1 MPAAPIA
8 PATVDVRAIIDR
20 RGVGGLQKLVLLL
33 GFCIIALEGFDLAVM
48 GFIVPVLRQQW
59 HVGSHALGGALS
71 AAQFGLVPGALIAGP
86 LADRFGRKTVVL
98 GSVSVF
104 GVFTLLTS
112 TATSLPMLALL
123 RFVTGI
129 GVGSVVPNTATLIS
143 EYVPERLRSL
153 SVSFIICGVAF
164 SSACAG
170 FLAAWIIPAFGWR
183 WLLVIGGLAS
193 LLMIPVL
200 FVAMPESVRFLVAK
214 HAPAA
219 RIRTII
225 EKLVPGET
233 TEQSVFVTSLELAGR
248 GETALVVSPAYRF
261 GSVMLWLAYF
271 AALFASNTLSNWLPS
286 FIKESGYG
294 FQAAATV
301 AAFYQLGGVAGAL
314 AIGWAMDR
322 RDPHKVPAWA
332 FLASGALFL
341 GLGLAFHSVPLMLL
355 QAFALGFFLIGAIC
369 SVNALPTA
377 YYPTQA
383 RATGTCWMHAVGRCG
398 ALASIFSGAQM
409 LSMGWSADRV
419 FLALIIAPVV
429 AASALLAKRRYAAR

>member
-183 WLLVIGGLAS
+183 WLLVIGGLAT

-248 GETALVVSPAYRF
+248 GETALVVSP
-261 GSVMLWLAYF
+261 S
-271 AALFASNTLSNWLPS
+271 
-286 FIKESGYG
+286 
-294 FQAAATV
+294 
-301 AAFYQLGGVAGAL
+301 
-314 AIGWAMDR
+314 
-322 RDPHKVPAWA
+322 
-332 FLASGALFL
+332 
-341 GLGLAFHSVPLMLL
+341 
-355 QAFALGFFLIGAIC
+355 
-369 SVNALPTA
+369 
-377 YYPTQA
+377 
-383 RATGTCWMHAVGRCG
+383 
-398 ALASIFSGAQM
+398 
-409 LSMGWSADRV
+409 
-419 FLALIIAPVV
+419 
-429 AASALLAKRRYAAR
+429 